1 MKIIFTHILLPP
13 FPAQHH
19 ENDDR
24 RTKDRCDRTD
34 GQLQRCKRHT
44 RNQVAHHTEDG
55 SAEERSRDYDERT
68 RCAEAL
74 FDEERDGNADKRNRT
89 GKCGDACGE
98 NTRKQNQRDAEYFDV
113 DTHALRIRL
122 TELVC
127 TDRFCHQE
135 RDDKGDADHSRRDRY
150 VAPAHAGEAS
160 L

>member
-1 MKIIFTHILLPP
+1 MPTNEIGPANAVTHAERILESRIS
-13 FPAQHH
+13 AMR
-19 ENDDR
+19 ND
-24 RTKDRCDRTD
+24 
-34 GQLQRCKRHT
+34 
-44 RNQVAHHTEDG
+44 
-55 SAEERSRDYDERT
+55 
-68 RCAEAL
+68 
-74 FDEERDGNADKRNRT
+74 
-89 GKCGDACGE
+89 
-98 NTRKQNQRDAEYFDV
+98 FDV